1 MGLGKDI
8 LTDVAAGV
16 ITGLIIGDEKFV
28 FPIDMVA
35 IPAYQASMINGNTAF
50 QVYIKAGETLQPTG
64 GNVADMSENM
74 DIDALPQTQPVK
86 KPKKRSAWNRYTA
99 KAKNKIYT
107 KAGKLDFKKMS
118 KEYAKTQGK
127 KQVKKA
133 VKKYTKR
140 K

>member
-8 LTDVAAGV
+8 LKDVAAGV

-35 IPAYQASMINGNTAF
+35 IPAYQAHMLQGNPAM

-64 GNVADMSENM
+64 GNVADMTENM
-74 DIDALPQTQPVK
+74 DIEPTPK
-86 KPKKRSAWNRYTA
+86 KSKPKKKLSAWNRYTRQ
-99 KAKNKIYT
+99 AKNKIYT

-118 KEYAKTQGK
+118 KEFAKTKGK
-127 KQVKKA
+127 KAVKKTVKKA
-133 VKKYTKR
+133 VKKYKR
-140 K
+140 

>member
-1 MGLGKDI
+1 M
-8 LTDVAAGV
+8 AAGV

-35 IPAYQASMINGNTAF
+35 IPAYQAHMLQGTPAM

-64 GNVADMSENM
+64 GNVADMNENM
-74 DIDALPQTQPVK
+74 DIEATPLTD
-86 KPKKRSAWNRYTA
+86 KPKKRARRSAWNKYTRQ
-99 KAKNKIYT
+99 AKNKIYT
-107 KAGKLDFKKMS
+107 KAGKLDFKKMA

-133 VKKYTKR
+133 VRKYNKR

>member
-35 IPAYQASMINGNTAF
+35 IPAYQAHMIQGTPAM
-50 QVYIKAGETLQPTG
+50 QVYVKAGETLQPTG
-64 GNVADMSENM
+64 GNVADMKENM
-74 DIDALPQTQPVK
+74 DIDATPLTDKPK
-86 KPKKRSAWNRYTA
+86 KRKKRSAWNKYTNQ
-99 KAKNKIYT
+99 AKNKIY
-107 KAGKLDFKKMS
+107 KKSGKLDFKKMA

-133 VKKYTKR
+133 VKKYTKKR
-140 K
+140 